1 MLIALLLGLYE
12 RLILSICT
20 LYFLSIMDKDLK
32 MLHRLIKF
40 ADKEIAKQNAK
51 TEILIDQFNNS
62 KNNSNLKK

>member
-1 MLIALLLGLYE
+1 M
-12 RLILSICT
+12 SF
-20 LYFLSIMDKDLK
+20 YFLFIMDKDLK

-62 KNNSNLKK
+62 KKTT

>member
-1 MLIALLLGLYE
+1 MTFDENFYVIESHSY
-12 RLILSICT
+12 IKNVPT
-20 LYFLSIMDKDLK
+20 FLSLDFLKDLK

-62 KNNSNLKK
+62 KKTTQQN

>member
-1 MLIALLLGLYE
+1 MRFNL
-12 RLILSICT
+12 
-20 LYFLSIMDKDLK
+20 MDKDLK

-62 KNNSNLKK
+62 KNSLKGTNQ